1 MNKPFR
7 LDNQTALVTGAGSGL
22 GREFARILAGAGANV
37 VVAARRM
44 PKLQE
49 TADIVSRD
57 TGGEVYCL
65 GLDVN
70 EASSI
75 TAAFDSAEEH
85 FGVVDIVVNNAGISR
100 LGFLMQLGEDDWDA
114 VVDTNLKAAWMVAR
128 EGAKRMKAAGV
139 AGSIINIA
147 SILAFG
153 TGKMLGAYMVS
164 KAGVVQLTRS
174 MALEWSL
181 DNIRVNAIAP
191 GYFSTEMN
199 EGFLGTAK
207 GKEMLAGV
215 PMRRAGESG
224 ELEGPL
230 LLLASGSS
238 SYMTGSVITVDGG
251 HLCRTL

>member
-1 MNKPFR
+1 MNNQFR
-7 LDNQTALVTGAGSGL
+7 LDKHTALVTGAGTGL

-37 VVAARRM
+37 IVAARRM

-49 TADIVSRD
+49 TADIVRQETDS
-57 TGGEVYCL
+57 EAYCL
-65 GLDVN
+65 ELDVN
-70 EASSI
+70 DSSSVA
-75 TAAFDSAEEH
+75 AAFDSAEEH

-114 VVDTNLKAAWMVAR
+114 VVNTNLKAAWIVAR

-174 MALEWSL
+174 MALEWSQ
-181 DNIRVNAIAP
+181 DNIRVNAVCP
-191 GYFSTEMN
+191 GCGQGRLIGKLTKFTSTS
-199 EGFLGTAK
+199 A
-207 GKEMLAGV
+207 
-215 PMRRAGESG
+215 
-224 ELEGPL
+224 
-230 LLLASGSS
+230 ASLIWRHFRG
-238 SYMTGSVITVDGG
+238 
-251 HLCRTL
+251 

>member
-44 PKLQE
+44 PKLEE
-49 TADIVSRD
+49 TADIVRRD
-57 TGGEVYCL
+57 TGGEVFCL

-70 EASSI
+70 DSSSI
-75 TAAFDSAEEH
+75 TAGFDSAEEH
-85 FGVVDIVVNNAGISR
+85 FGVVDIVVNNAGVSR
-100 LGFLMQLGEDDWDA
+100 LGYLMQLGEDDWDA

-128 EGAKRMKAAGV
+128 QGAKRMKAAGV

-174 MALEWSL
+174 MALEWSP

-199 EGFLGTAK
+199 DGFLSTAK

-215 PMRRAGESG
+215 PMRRAGELG

-230 LLLASGSS
+230 LLLASAASI
-238 SYMTGSVITVDGG
+238 YMTGSVITVDGG

>member
-49 TADIVSRD
+49 TADMVSRD
-57 TGGEVYCL
+57 TGGDVYCL

-75 TAAFDSAEEH
+75 SAAFDSAEEH

-114 VVDTNLKAAWMVAR
+114 VINTNLKAAWMVAR

>member
-22 GREFARILAGAGANV
+22 GREFTRILAGAGANV

-75 TAAFDSAEEH
+75 SAAFDSAEEH

-114 VVDTNLKAAWMVAR
+114 VINTNL
-128 EGAKRMKAAGV
+128 
-139 AGSIINIA
+139 
-147 SILAFG
+147 
-153 TGKMLGAYMVS
+153 
-164 KAGVVQLTRS
+164 
-174 MALEWSL
+174 
-181 DNIRVNAIAP
+181 
-191 GYFSTEMN
+191 
-199 EGFLGTAK
+199 
-207 GKEMLAGV
+207 
-215 PMRRAGESG
+215 
-224 ELEGPL
+224 
-230 LLLASGSS
+230 
-238 SYMTGSVITVDGG
+238 
-251 HLCRTL
+251 

>member
-1 MNKPFR
+1 MSKPFR

-22 GREFARILAGAGANV
+22 GREFARILAEAGANV

-44 PKLQE
+44 QKLQE
-49 TADIVSRD
+49 TADIVSRE
-57 TGGEVYCL
+57 TGGEVHCL

-75 TAAFDSAEEH
+75 AAAFDSAEEH

-100 LGFLMQLGEDDWDA
+100 LGYLTQLSEDDWDA
-114 VVDTNLKAAWMVAR
+114 VVNTNLKAAWMVAR

-174 MALEWSL
+174 MALEWSP

-215 PMRRAGESG
+215 PMRRAGELG

-230 LLLASGSS
+230 LLLASGAS
-238 SYMTGSVITVDGG
+238 SYMTGSVVTVDGG